1 MEKDIP
7 HKQKSNKTGVP
18 LLISDKVGFKI
29 KTVIR
34 DKEGHYTMIKGSMQ
48 GKGIAIL
55 NIYVPKLRAPQYIRQ
70 PYKRILTLIITM
82 V

>member
-1 MEKDIP
+1 MDTKPRPVYVLSSKDPIQTQGQIHTGSEGMEKDIP

-34 DKEGHYTMIKGSMQ
+34 DKEGHYTMIKGS
-48 GKGIAIL
+48 I
-55 NIYVPKLRAPQYIRQ
+55 
-70 PYKRILTLIITM
+70 
-82 V
+82 